1 MNLGLYLVG
10 EGQPIT
16 RVRRGRTTHA
26 KRGHLVPVY
35 NTTSRFPTQSALCG
49 IRPVGIQGWRW
60 IDDGDDCATCVAQA
74 RHKLSVGE
82 LVIASPAVVAEFERR
97 MLAHLGDRQAAAV
110 REKEARLAVEI
121 YRPRDGVM
129 GSAGTRRE
137 IHLIDCP
144 IVSAVERPMVSL
156 PVSEV
161 RRQYNADGQRT
172 TFCQECKP
180 FHVLDNDRLRPRT
193 LAEAR
198 ERSEKAGYLA
208 RDRYRRRARNP
219 HRSYAFRTLPHDGS
233 KHFDD
238 CPAGVDELLHGDV
251 TEPDYGL
258 CKCYERYATAR
269 PGERPDDD
277 FSPEWTL

>member
-1 MNLGLYLVG
+1 MTLGLYQVG
-10 EGQPIT
+10 EGQPII
-16 RVRRGRTTHA
+16 RLRRGRAHEDPFARTHIA
-26 KRGHLVPVY
+26 PDGS
-35 NTTSRFPTQSALCG
+35 SRREALCG
-49 IRPVGIQGWRW
+49 SRPSRGESWCWGDSDTGCPACLSRARQGLRNGSL
-60 IDDGDDCATCVAQA
+60 ILAD
-74 RHKLSVGE
+74 
-82 LVIASPAVVAEFERR
+82 PAIVAEFARQ
-97 MLAHLGDRQAAAV
+97 QAAAAGDHSQ
-110 REKEARLAVEI
+110 EARLAVEI

-129 GSAGTRRE
+129 GSVDTRRE

-161 RRQYNADGQRT
+161 RRQYNADGRRT

-180 FHVLDNDRLRPRT
+180 FRVLDNDRLRPRT

-198 ERSEKAGYLA
+198 ALSEKAGCLA
-208 RDRYRRRARNP
+208 RDQYRRRARNP

-238 CPAGVDELLHGDV
+238 CPASPDELMHGDV
-251 TEPDYGL
+251 TEPDYGR
-258 CKCYERYATAR
+258 CQCYVRYETAR

-277 FSPEWTL
+277 DSPEWTL